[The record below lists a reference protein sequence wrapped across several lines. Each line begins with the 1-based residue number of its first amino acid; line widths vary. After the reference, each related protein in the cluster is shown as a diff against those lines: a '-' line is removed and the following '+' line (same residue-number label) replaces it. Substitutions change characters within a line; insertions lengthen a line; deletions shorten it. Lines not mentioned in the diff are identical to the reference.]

1 MSESGSEK
9 QLRPTLH
16 VRRSAPS
23 AHSPTD
29 TVFPYD
35 KRRSSH
41 GLNILDDFDDIIY
54 SLKEERDLEY
64 KSRDG
69 KYDDRHRAWDARL
82 PTVASFYD
90 DDLMPVFHEKKRINI
105 ADTHI

>member
-1 MSESGSEK
+1 M
-9 QLRPTLH
+9 
-16 VRRSAPS
+16 
-23 AHSPTD
+23 HSPTD

-35 KRRSSH
+35 KRRTSH

-69 KYDDRHRAWDARL
+69 GKYDDRRRAWDARL